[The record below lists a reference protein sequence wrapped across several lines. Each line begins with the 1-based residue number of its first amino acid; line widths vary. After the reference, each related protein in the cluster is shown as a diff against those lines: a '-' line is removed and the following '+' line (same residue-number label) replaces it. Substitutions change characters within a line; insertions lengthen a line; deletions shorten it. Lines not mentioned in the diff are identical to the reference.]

1 MKAISYSRYGG
12 PEVLET
18 VDAPIPEPT
27 GNQVRLAIRAA
38 GVNPFDWK
46 VRSGSMAEV
55 MEVKFPK
62 IPGSEVA
69 GVVDA
74 VGSGVAGATVGTEMF
89 GWSDTGGYAE
99 YALATVVAPKPTEL
113 SWTEAV
119 TIPVA
124 GEAAERALRLL
135 KLEPG
140 ETVLVN
146 GASGAVG
153 TMAAQLARERGATVI
168 GTASVRHHDAL
179 RELGVT
185 PTTYGEGMAD
195 RVRAL
200 APGGVDAVLDAGRG
214 GLGAAMDLRGGVER
228 IVTLSDAAAFDLGI
242 TFSSGTSDDR
252 STETLRRLGDLAAAG
267 ELSLP
272 PVHTFALT
280 DAAGAQRTGEE
291 GGSRG
296 KIVLR

>member
-1 MKAISYSRYGG
+1 MKAISYSAYGG

-18 VDAPIPEPT
+18 VDVPVPEPS
-27 GNQVRLAIRAA
+27 GNQVRIAIRAA

-55 MEVKFPK
+55 MKVKFPK

-74 VGSGVAGATVGTEMF
+74 AGSGVSGVTVGDEMF

-99 YALATVVAPKPTEL
+99 YALATVVVPKPRQL
-113 SWTEAV
+113 SWTDAV

-124 GEAAERALRLL
+124 GEAADRALRLL
-135 KLEPG
+135 GVEAG

-200 APGGVDAVLDAGRG
+200 APNGIDAVLDAGRG
-214 GLGAAMDLRGGVER
+214 GLEAAMDLRGGVER
-228 IVTLSDAAAFDLGI
+228 IVTLSDAAAFRLGI
-242 TFSSGTSDDR
+242 TFSSGTADDR
-252 STETLRRLGDLAAAG
+252 NTETLRRLGDLAAAG

-272 PVHTFALT
+272 PVRTFSLT
-280 DAAGAQRTGEE
+280 DAAQAQRAGEE
-291 GGSRG
+291 GGGRG